1 MTPEKIVLV
10 QDSFKKVAP
19 IAGPAADIFYAKLFE
34 IAPQVRPLFPEDMSD
49 QKKKLMQMIGIAV
62 NGLTK
67 LDEILP
73 AVQDLGRRH
82 NGYDVTPEHYDYV
95 GEALI
100 YALGQGLGDDFTDE
114 VKAAWIETYGTLAA
128 VMIEAQEK
136 AAAA

>member
-1 MTPEKIVLV
+1 MTPEKIAMV

-19 IAGPAADIFYAKLFE
+19 ISDVAADIFYDRLFE
-34 IAPQVRPLFPEDMSD
+34 IAPQVRPLFPEDMSE
-49 QKKKLMQMIGIAV
+49 QKKKLMQMLAIAV

-82 NGYDVTPEHYDYV
+82 NAYDVTAEHYDYV
-95 GEALI
+95 GAALLF
-100 YALGQGLGDDFTDE
+100 ALGKGLGDAFTDE
-114 VKAAWIETYGTLAA
+114 LKDAWTETYNTLAG
-128 VMIEAQEK
+128 VMIEAQQ